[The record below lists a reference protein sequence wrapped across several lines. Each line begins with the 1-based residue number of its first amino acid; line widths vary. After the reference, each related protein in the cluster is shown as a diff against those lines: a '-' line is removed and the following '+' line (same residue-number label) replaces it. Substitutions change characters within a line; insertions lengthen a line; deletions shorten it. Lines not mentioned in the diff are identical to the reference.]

1 MKKQDIVEV
10 IMPQMGESIADATI
24 TNWRKQVGE
33 PLEEEEPLLDIS
45 TAKVEVE
52 LPAPSAGVLARVFY
66 PEGETVPV
74 NTVIALISKNGM
86 PAENE
91 LPEAPA
97 QAAAPPATEEAP
109 SEPAASTEP
118 PPAPKAESAPPP
130 PKSAPPRKPESEP
143 ARPVQTQAPR
153 EETERERQH
162 LLRRRSTPLVRRI
175 ANEFG
180 VDIAAVE
187 GTGVHG
193 RVTRKDIEQYIANQ
207 KEFQESSHEIPTTAP
222 PKTYQRPGSLPP
234 HGSLKLDT
242 ARGPFPK
249 TPQLPPREI
258 PVSVMRRHVAEQMVR
273 SVQTIPQAYTVHEV
287 DFTHLEKVRLRY
299 KPVFEAQFDTRL
311 TPLVFMISAV
321 KDALLHAPSIN
332 STWAEDRILMHQ
344 NINIGI
350 AVALREGLV
359 VPVLKGAEAMS
370 LAGMARGIVDLA
382 RRARSG
388 KLHPEDMEG
397 GTFTVTSTGQLGA
410 TMAVPLVNYPQGAI
424 LHFGAIQKVPVVV
437 TGPDGEDCIAV
448 RQRAHLT
455 LGIDHRLVDGWE
467 ADKFMLYVKERIER
481 ADFGLPA

>member
-1 MKKQDIVEV
+1 MKKQDIIEV
-10 IMPQMGESIADATI
+10 VMPQMGESVADATI
-24 TNWRKQVGE
+24 THWRKKVGE

-52 LPAPSAGVLARVFY
+52 LPAPASGVLARVFY
-66 PEGETVPV
+66 DEGETVPV

-86 PAENE
+86 PEE
-91 LPEAPA
+91 KDLPHGPP
-97 QAAAPPATEEAP
+97 QAAARPEKEPTTSAK
-109 SEPAASTEP
+109 PAAPEP
-118 PPAPKAESAPPP
+118 PPKPAPSKPS
-130 PKSAPPRKPESEP
+130 RKPEPETAGPEP
-143 ARPVQTQAPR
+143 NASA

-175 ANEFG
+175 ADEFG

-193 RVTRKDIEQYIANQ
+193 RVTRKDIEQYIAHQ
-207 KEFQESSHEIPTTAP
+207 KEFQESSHEIPTEAP
-222 PKTYQRPGSLPP
+222 PKTYQRPEGLPP
-234 HGSLKLDT
+234 QGALKLDT
-242 ARGPFPK
+242 AMGPFPRP
-249 TPQLPPREI
+249 PQLPPKEI
-258 PVSVMRRHVAEQMVR
+258 PVSTMRRHIADQMVR

-299 KPVFEAQFDTRL
+299 KPIFEAQFDTRL
-311 TPLVFMISAV
+311 TPLVFMVSAV
-321 KDALLHAPSIN
+321 KDALLNAPSIN
-332 STWAEDRILMHQ
+332 STWSGDRILVHQ

-350 AVALREGLV
+350 AVALRQGLV
-359 VPVLKGAEAMS
+359 VPVLKGAESMS
-370 LAGMARGIVDLA
+370 LAGIARGIVDLA
-382 RRARSG
+382 KRARSG
-388 KLHPEDMEG
+388 KLQPDDMEG
-397 GTFTVTSTGQLGA
+397 GTFTITSTGQLGA
-410 TMAVPLVNYPQGAI
+410 TMAIPLVNYPQGAI

-467 ADKFMLYVKERIER
+467 ADKFMLFVKERIER